1 MKKTT
6 LIVLLCA
13 MNLCPSIYAAHH
25 ISLSSQATNIKGQ
38 VGEQQT
44 IQESPALAQVANEKH
59 DVADNKTWANYERY
73 QSANKEVKKP
83 IAVFM
88 GNSITEIWNRN
99 DSAFFNRNHY
109 VGRGI
114 SGQVTAQM
122 LARFRSDVINL
133 KPQVVSILAGTND
146 IAQNNMYMPI
156 EKIAENIFSMAEL
169 ARANNIKVIICSVL
183 PVYQYR
189 WRPAIKDPAGQIIQL
204 NNLLKTYAKE
214 HKITYVDFHSV
225 MKDSNNGLPLK
236 YSEDG
241 VHPTKDGFSIME
253 PIIKKAIDKLL
264 K

>member
-1 MKKTT
+1 MKKLT
-6 LIVLLCA
+6 LIVLLCTISFS
-13 MNLCPSIYAAHH
+13 LSTHAAHRTPV
-25 ISLSSQATNIKGQ
+25 SSQTTSIKDQ
-38 VGEQQT
+38 VGEQQA
-44 IQESPALAQVANEKH
+44 IQESPALAQI
-59 DVADNKTWANYERY
+59 ADNGHDGVPDKTWANYERY
-73 QSANKEVKKP
+73 ESANKEVKNP

-99 DSAFFNRNHY
+99 DSAFFKRNDY

-133 KPQVVSILAGTND
+133 KPRVVSILAGTND
-146 IAQNNMYMPI
+146 IAQNCMYMPI

-204 NNLLKTYAKE
+204 NSLLKAYAQK

-241 VHPTKDGFSIME
+241 VHPTKEGFSIME
-253 PIIKKAIDKLL
+253 PIIKKAIDKLV

>member
-25 ISLSSQATNIKGQ
+25 IQIPSQTTLFNAQ
-38 VGEQQT
+38 AGEQQT
-44 IQESPALAQVANEKH
+44 IQESPALAQVADEKH

-133 KPQVVSILAGTND
+133 KPRVVSILAGTND

-204 NNLLKTYAKE
+204 NNLLKAYAKE

-241 VHPTKDGFSIME
+241 VHPTKDGFNVME